1 MQRKLMEKLVAWKNR
16 PGRMPL
22 VVYGAR
28 QVGKT
33 YLLNRFGKEQF
44 EDVVYVNFETD
55 DSLALAF
62 SGNIDPA
69 RLLNTLEVYFRTQ
82 IIPGKTLIIL
92 DEIQACD
99 RALTSLKYFC
109 EKAPKYD
116 VVAAGS
122 LLGVSVNRERYS
134 FPVGKVEL
142 LTLYPLEFEEFLLA
156 LGEERLIAAIRES
169 VETDSP
175 MPELLHGRALEHYRT
190 FLVVGGMP
198 GVVNAYLREG
208 RIMDARSTQSLIL
221 NSYVADM
228 SKYATPAET
237 TRIMAC
243 FDSIPAQMAKENRK
257 FQYKVVR
264 KGGSA
269 TLFGASID
277 WLAAAGIVVKCD
289 KIEQGFM
296 PPEAYRDISAFK
308 LYMSDAGLLTA
319 KSGVIPMT
327 LLSEREEN
335 TFAGA
340 IAENFIAQNLQALGY
355 RLYYWASNG
364 QAEVDF
370 LIQRGDELIPV
381 EVKSG
386 HHTRSRSLS
395 VYRQKYKPAYSIRLS
410 TKQSGFEN
418 GIKSVPL
425 YAVFCLGDG

>member
-1 MQRKLMEKLVAWKNR
+1 MQRKLMGKLVAWKKR

-33 YLLNRFGKEQF
+33 YLLDRFGKEQF

-69 RLLNTLEVYFRTQ
+69 RLLNTLDVYFRTQ
-82 IIPGKTLIIL
+82 IVPGKTLIIL

-109 EKAPKYD
+109 EKAPEYD

-122 LLGVSVNRERYS
+122 LLGVSVNRQRHS

-156 LGEERLIAAIRES
+156 LGEERLIAAIHES

-175 MPELLHGRALEHYRT
+175 MPELLHGRAMEHYRT

-425 YAVFCLGDG
+425 YAVFCL

>member
-1 MQRKLMEKLVAWKNR
+1 MQRKLTEKLVAWKDR

-33 YLLNRFGKEQF
+33 YLLDRFGKERF

-55 DSLALAF
+55 DALSSAF
-62 SGNIDPA
+62 SGNIDPSH
-69 RLLNTLEVYFRTQ
+69 LLNTLEVYFRTR

-92 DEIQACD
+92 DEIQACE

-109 EKAPKYD
+109 EKAPEYA
-116 VVAAGS
+116 VLAAGS
-122 LLGVSVNRERYS
+122 LLGVSVNRERHS

-142 LTLYPLEFEEFLLA
+142 LTLYPMDFEEFLLA
-156 LGEERLIAAIRES
+156 LGEDRLIAAIREAAG
-169 VETDSP
+169 TDTP
-175 MPELLHGRALEHYRT
+175 LPESLHGRALEHYRT

-198 GVVNAYLREG
+198 GVVNAYLREK
-208 RIMDARSTQSLIL
+208 RVMDAMSTLNLIL

-243 FDSIPAQMAKENRK
+243 FNSIPAQLAKENRK
-257 FQYKVVR
+257 FQYRVVR

-289 KIEQGFM
+289 KIEHGFM
-296 PPEAYRDISAFK
+296 PPEAYRDLSAFK

-327 LLSEREEN
+327 LLTGREEN

-340 IAENFIAQNLQALGY
+340 IAENFIAQNLLARGY
-355 RLYYWASNG
+355 RLYYWASSG

-370 LIQRGDELIPV
+370 LIQRGDSLIPV

-386 HHTRSRSLS
+386 RHTRSRSLS
-395 VYRQKYKPAYSIRLS
+395 VYREKYHPPYCIRLS
-410 TKQSGFEN
+410 TKQFGFEN
-418 GIKSVPL
+418 GIRSVPL
-425 YAVFCLGDG
+425 YAAFCL

>member
-1 MQRKLMEKLVAWKNR
+1 MQRKLMEKLVAWKGR
-16 PGRMPL
+16 PGHMPL

-33 YLLNRFGKEQF
+33 YLLDRFGKERF

-55 DSLALAF
+55 ESLASTF
-62 SGNIDPA
+62 SENIDPA
-69 RLLNTLEVYFRTQ
+69 RLLNMLDVYFRTR
-82 IIPGKTLIIL
+82 IIPGKTLIVL
-92 DEIQACD
+92 DEIQACE

-109 EKAPKYD
+109 EKAPEYD

-122 LLGVSVNRERYS
+122 LLGVSVNRERHS

-142 LTLYPLEFEEFLLA
+142 LTLHSLDFEEFLLA
-156 LGEERLIAAIRES
+156 LEEERLIAAIREA
-169 VETDSP
+169 VETDTP
-175 MPELLHGRALEHYRT
+175 LPELLHGRALEHYRT

-208 RIMDARSTQSLIL
+208 RIMDARSTQHLIL

-228 SKYATPAET
+228 SKYATHAET

-243 FDSIPAQMAKENRK
+243 FDSIPAQLGKENRK

-289 KIEQGFM
+289 KIEHGFM
-296 PPEAYRDISAFK
+296 PPEAHRDLSSFK

-340 IAENFIAQNLQALGY
+340 IAENFIAQNLQARGY

-370 LIQRGDELIPV
+370 LIQRGDALIPI

-395 VYRQKYKPAYSIRLS
+395 VYREKYKPAYSIRLS
-410 TKQSGFEN
+410 TKQFGFEN
-418 GIKSVPL
+418 KIKSVPL
-425 YAVFCLGDG
+425 YAVFCL

>member
-308 LYMSDAGLLTA
+308 LYISDAGLLTA

>member
-1 MQRKLMEKLVAWKNR
+1 MQRKLMGKLVAWKNR

-33 YLLNRFGKEQF
+33 YLLDRFGKEQF

-69 RLLNTLEVYFRTQ
+69 RLLNTLDVYFRTQ
-82 IIPGKTLIIL
+82 IVPGKTLIIL

-109 EKAPKYD
+109 EKAPEYD

-122 LLGVSVNRERYS
+122 LLGVSVNRQRHS

-156 LGEERLIAAIRES
+156 LGEERLIAAIHES

-175 MPELLHGRALEHYRT
+175 MPELLHGRAMEHYRT

-425 YAVFCLGDG
+425 YAVFCL

>member
-69 RLLNTLEVYFRTQ
+69 HLLNMLDVYFRTQ

-122 LLGVSVNRERYS
+122 LLGVSVNRQRHS

-156 LGEERLIAAIRES
+156 LGEERLIAAICES

-175 MPELLHGRALEHYRT
+175 MPELLHGRAMEHYRT

>member
-33 YLLNRFGKEQF
+33 YLLNCFGKEQF

>member
-1 MQRKLMEKLVAWKNR
+1 MEKLVAWKNR

-198 GVVNAYLREG
+198 GVVNAYLRER

-237 TRIMAC
+237 TRIMVC

>member
-198 GVVNAYLREG
+198 GVVNAYLRER

-237 TRIMAC
+237 TRIMVC

>member
-1 MQRKLMEKLVAWKNR
+1 MQRKLMEKLVSWKNR

-33 YLLNRFGKEQF
+33 YLLDRFGKEQF

-69 RLLNTLEVYFRTQ
+69 HLLNMLDVYFRTQ

-122 LLGVSVNRERYS
+122 LLGVSVNRQRHS

-156 LGEERLIAAIRES
+156 LGEERLIAAICES

-175 MPELLHGRALEHYRT
+175 MPELLHGRAMEHYRT

-208 RIMDARSTQSLIL
+208 RIMDARSTQNLIL

-228 SKYATPAET
+228 SKYATPSET

-277 WLAAAGIVVKCD
+277 WLVAAGIVVKCD
-289 KIEQGFM
+289 KIEHGFM

-319 KSGVIPMT
+319 KSGIIPMT

-340 IAENFIAQNLQALGY
+340 ISENFIAQNLQAIGR

-370 LIQRGDELIPV
+370 LIQRGDDLIPV

-410 TKQSGFEN
+410 TKQFGFEN

-425 YAVFCLGDG
+425 YAVFCL

>member
-69 RLLNTLEVYFRTQ
+69 HLLNMLDVYFRTQ

-156 LGEERLIAAIRES
+156 LGEERLIAAICES

-175 MPELLHGRALEHYRT
+175 MPELLHGRAMEHYRT

-208 RIMDARSTQSLIL
+208 RIMDARSTQNLIL

-228 SKYATPAET
+228 SKYATPSET

-277 WLAAAGIVVKCD
+277 WLVAAGIVVKCD
-289 KIEQGFM
+289 KIEHGFM

-319 KSGVIPMT
+319 KSGIIPMT

-340 IAENFIAQNLQALGY
+340 ISENFIAQNLQAIGR

-370 LIQRGDELIPV
+370 LIQRGDDLIPV

-410 TKQSGFEN
+410 TKQFGFEN

-425 YAVFCLGDG
+425 YAVFCL

>member
-1 MQRKLMEKLVAWKNR
+1 
-16 PGRMPL
+16 
-22 VVYGAR
+22 
-28 QVGKT
+28 
-33 YLLNRFGKEQF
+33 
-44 EDVVYVNFETD
+44 
-55 DSLALAF
+55 
-62 SGNIDPA
+62 
-69 RLLNTLEVYFRTQ
+69 
-82 IIPGKTLIIL
+82 
-92 DEIQACD
+92 
-99 RALTSLKYFC
+99 
-109 EKAPKYD
+109 
-116 VVAAGS
+116 
-122 LLGVSVNRERYS
+122 
-134 FPVGKVEL
+134 
-142 LTLYPLEFEEFLLA
+142 
-156 LGEERLIAAIRES
+156 
-169 VETDSP
+169 
-175 MPELLHGRALEHYRT
+175 
-190 FLVVGGMP
+190 
-198 GVVNAYLREG
+198 
-208 RIMDARSTQSLIL
+208 
-221 NSYVADM
+221 
-228 SKYATPAET
+228 
-237 TRIMAC
+237 
-243 FDSIPAQMAKENRK
+243 MAKENRK

-319 KSGVIPMT
+319 KSDVIPMT

-335 TFAGA
+335 TFAEA

-386 HHTRSRSLS
+386 HHTRSRNLS

-410 TKQSGFEN
+410 TKQFGFEN

-425 YAVFCLGDG
+425 YAVFCLRDEDG

>member
-237 TRIMAC
+237 TRIMVC